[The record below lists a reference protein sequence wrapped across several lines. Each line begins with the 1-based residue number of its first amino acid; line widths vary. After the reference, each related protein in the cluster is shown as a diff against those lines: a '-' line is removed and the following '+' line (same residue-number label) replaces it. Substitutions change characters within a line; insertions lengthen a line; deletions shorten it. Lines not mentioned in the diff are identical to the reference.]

1 MRIQLAVLD
10 TDTTYLTRLQ
20 DHLAAGY
27 PGRIEVLA
35 FTSLEGA
42 LASVAETR
50 THVLVAAE
58 SFDVDPESLPPRTVL
73 ARLVDS
79 PEVESVRGV
88 PAIPRYAPVD
98 AFYRSVVALFDEVAA
113 SVQMRTVRT
122 GDAGHLVVVTS
133 PAGGVG
139 TTSTAIATARSLSM
153 QTEGSRTL
161 FLSLDP
167 CEDVSARFG
176 LTDPTHGTFSDVVY
190 AVKRRRGNL
199 QLQLEQHA
207 YRDAFGTLFFAS
219 APLATD
225 VLELADDDVAL
236 LTEHLGAGGFDTAV
250 IDVPFALDARTLKLL
265 DAASQIVLVTDGSPE
280 ANAKVVRALGA
291 LEVLSAQHEL
301 SLLPRTGLLYNR
313 WDAGS
318 VRLEDLPVTEI
329 GGITRFE
336 GGDDEHV
343 VNAIYAS
350 GSLDRVV
357 QAVAR

>member
-20 DHLAAGY
+20 EHLAASY

-42 LASVAETR
+42 LASITSTR

-58 SFDVDPESLPPRTVL
+58 SFDVDPDQLPPRMVL

-79 PEVESVRGV
+79 PEVASVRGV

-98 AFYRSVVALFDEVAA
+98 SFYRSVVALFDDAA
-113 SVQMRTVRT
+113 EAVQMRPSRA

-133 PAGGVG
+133 PVGGVG
-139 TTSTAIATARSLSM
+139 TTSTAIAVARSLSM
-153 QTEGSRTL
+153 QADGPRTL
-161 FLSLDP
+161 YLSLDP

-176 LTDPTHGTFSDVVY
+176 LTSAPHGTFSDVVY

-219 APLATD
+219 SPLASD
-225 VLELADDDVAL
+225 VLELADDDIAL
-236 LTEHLGAGGFDTAV
+236 LTEHLSGGAFDAAV
-250 IDVPFALDARTLKLL
+250 LDVPFDLAPRTLKLL
-265 DAASQIVLVTDGSPE
+265 DAASQVVLVSDGTPS
-280 ANAKVVRALGA
+280 ANAKITRALGA
-291 LEVLSAQHEL
+291 LELLSGQHDL

-313 WDAGS
+313 WGAGS
-318 VRLEDLPVTEI
+318 ARLENLPISEI
-329 GGITRFE
+329 GGIARFD
-336 GGDDEHV
+336 GGGEEQV
-343 VNAIYAS
+343 INAIYAS

>member
-20 DHLAAGY
+20 EHLAAGY

-42 LASVAETR
+42 LASIAATR

-58 SFDVDPESLPPRTVL
+58 SFDVAPDALPPRIVL

-79 PEVESVRGV
+79 PEVESVRGI

-98 AFYRSVVALFDEVAA
+98 SFYRSVVALFDDAA
-113 SVQMRTVRT
+113 DAVQMRPVRA

-139 TTSTAIATARSLSM
+139 TTSTAIAIARSLSM
-153 QTEGSRTL
+153 QAGGPRTL
-161 FLSLDP
+161 YVSLDP

-176 LTDPTHGTFSDVVY
+176 LQGAPHGTFSDVVY

-219 APLATD
+219 SPLATD

-236 LTEHLGAGGFDTAV
+236 LTEHLGAGGFDAAV
-250 IDVPFALDARTLKLL
+250 LDVPFSLDARTLQLL
-265 DAASQIVLVTDGSPE
+265 DAASQVVLVSDGTPSV
-280 ANAKVVRALGA
+280 NAKIVRALGA
-291 LEVLSAQHEL
+291 LEVLSGQHEL

-313 WDAGS
+313 WGAGS
-318 VRLEDLPVTEI
+318 VRLENLPVAEI
-329 GGITRFE
+329 GGIVHFDG
-336 GGDDEHV
+336 GGDDHII
-343 VNAIYAS
+343 NAIYAS